1 MKETNYWQQFMSTG
15 SVKDYLNYCTNRS
28 PEERNHSVNPMSA
41 KMDSDFAKGIS
52 SGAKD
57 LGVNSYAGVCS
68 NNRND
73 FKDGAC
79 R

>member
-15 SVKDYLNYCTNRS
+15 SVKDYLNYRMEGRQT
-28 PEERNHSVNPMSA
+28 A
-41 KMDSDFAKGIS
+41 DSGYDAEPVLVKNS
-52 SGAKD
+52 TEKT

-68 NNRND
+68 SNGNN

>member
-15 SVKDYLNYCTNRS
+15 SISDYLNYRMEYN
-28 PEERNHSVNPMSA
+28 NN
-41 KMDSDFAKGIS
+41 S
-52 SGAKD
+52 SGKA
-57 LGVNSYAGVCS
+57 LGECTGITVRDVGENSYAGVCS
-68 NNRND
+68 GNRDN

>member
-15 SVKDYLNYCTNRS
+15 SIKDYLSYRAEDREAAACRYPAEPASEN
-28 PEERNHSVNPMSA
+28 
-41 KMDSDFAKGIS
+41 
-52 SGAKD
+52 
-57 LGVNSYAGVCS
+57 LGVNSYAGVCRS
-68 NNRND
+68 NRND

>member
-15 SVKDYLNYCTNRS
+15 SIMDYLSYRS
-28 PEERNHSVNPMSA
+28 ECKEEVQNHRLAEPASE
-41 KMDSDFAKGIS
+41 F
-52 SGAKD
+52 

-68 NNRND
+68 SNGND

>member
-15 SVKDYLNYCTNRS
+15 SISDYLNY
-28 PEERNHSVNPMSA
+28 RNECGDTKDDASVTQSVGSMVR
-41 KMDSDFAKGIS
+41 
-52 SGAKD
+52 D

-68 NNRND
+68 SNRNNIE
-73 FKDGAC
+73 DGAC

>member
-15 SVKDYLNYCTNRS
+15 SIDAYLNYRTACDGK
-28 PEERNHSVNPMSA
+28 EENSDRVSASVRN
-41 KMDSDFAKGIS
+41 
-52 SGAKD
+52 
-57 LGVNSYAGVCS
+57 LGENSYAGVC
-68 NNRND
+68 NRYRDD

>member
-15 SVKDYLNYCTNRS
+15 SISDYLNYRNVCNEGNTS
-28 PEERNHSVNPMSA
+28 TLDSGERT
-41 KMDSDFAKGIS
+41 
-52 SGAKD
+52 SGMVRD
-57 LGVNSYAGVCS
+57 VGVNSYAGVCS
-68 NNRND
+68 SNGNN